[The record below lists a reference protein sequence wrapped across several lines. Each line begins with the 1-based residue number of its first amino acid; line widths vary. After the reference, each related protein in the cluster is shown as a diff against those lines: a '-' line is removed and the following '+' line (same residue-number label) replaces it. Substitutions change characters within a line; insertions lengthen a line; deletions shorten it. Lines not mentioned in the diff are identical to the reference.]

1 MSKYSDKTFEK
12 TTDDMPNQVT
22 EVSTMEG
29 SFIYTALWQNRVL
42 KRTHRGNDTL
52 QHNSWFDGYLQSV

>member
-29 SFIYTALWQNRVL
+29 SFIYTAL
-42 KRTHRGNDTL
+42 
-52 QHNSWFDGYLQSV
+52 

>member
-12 TTDDMPNQVT
+12 ILDDMCKQVT

-29 SFIYTALWQNRVL
+29 SFIYTALDPNA
-42 KRTHRGNDTL
+42 
-52 QHNSWFDGYLQSV
+52 